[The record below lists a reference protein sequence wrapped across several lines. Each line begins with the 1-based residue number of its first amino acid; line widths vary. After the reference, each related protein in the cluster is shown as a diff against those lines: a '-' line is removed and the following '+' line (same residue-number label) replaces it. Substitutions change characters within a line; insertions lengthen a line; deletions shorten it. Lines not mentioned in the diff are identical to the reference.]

1 MNAAQHTNTETSP
14 SALTAETP
22 APDSVVGWP
31 TLKAERIQLALR
43 ELPGWEMAADER
55 SIRLRVRY
63 SDPAMAFSFAQFA
76 FTVGRRIAH
85 FPELRLIGGSLE
97 IVAWTPESNGVTEQ
111 DLGIARMLTPVYEKP
126 S

>member
-1 MNAAQHTNTETSP
+1 MNTAQTTNPATQASPPAAQ
-14 SALTAETP
+14 AV
-22 APDSVVGWP
+22 APDSVIGWP
-31 TLKAERIQLALR
+31 SLKSERIQLALR

-55 SIRLRVRY
+55 SIRLWVRY
-63 SDPAMAFSFAQFA
+63 SDPAMALSFAQFA
-76 FTVGRRIAH
+76 FTVGRRLAH

-111 DLGIARMLTPVYEKP
+111 DLGIARMLTPAYEKP